1 MDTLNERLARLGRAI
16 AEVNGPD
23 NDAIVDA
30 RRRWRRSP
38 NRARARRWTLVVAP
52 ALAISATVIAVIVW
66 RSTSDDERSL
76 TYMVGDAPGERG
88 QWIAAREPVQLHFS
102 DGSQVEVARDA
113 KVRVA
118 VMDRRGGTIDLE
130 QGAVHA
136 DVAHRDV
143 SAWRFRTGPYTV
155 LVKGTRFDAA
165 WDSSR
170 ERFTL
175 EMLQGTVEVVGPLLP
190 APVTVSAG
198 QALVANVREQRF
210 EIRSVRTADATPAP
224 TSAAEGNKQIMTAPR
239 LPSAVLSTVDAA
251 VVAPRSVTAKPPV
264 PSTTGQATTTTRP
277 DSAADRVASS
287 TTAAPRIAKADQP
300 SVTSGGTAGSAA
312 TPARTEKWR
321 EFLAARAYSSAISAA
336 EQRGFDTVVA
346 EATSA
351 ELYALSD
358 AARYAGQ
365 PARARD
371 ALIAVR
377 ARFGEQGNTA
387 FLLGRISADQG
398 EAGPAIEWF
407 DRYLREQPGGP
418 LAETATG
425 RLIEL
430 YRTRDASRARKLAER
445 YLAAYPDGSYAVLA
459 RTLVER

>member
-1 MDTLNERLARLGRAI
+1 MDALDERLARLGRAI
-16 AEVNGPD
+16 AEVDAPD
-23 NDAIVDA
+23 NDAIADA
-30 RRRWRRSP
+30 RRRWGRSP
-38 NRARARRWTLVVAP
+38 SHARARRWTLVVAP
-52 ALAISATVIAVIVW
+52 ALVIAATVIAVIVW
-66 RSTSDDERSL
+66 RSTPDDERSL
-76 TYMVGDAPGERG
+76 TFTVGETPGERG

-102 DGSQVEVARDA
+102 DGSHVEVARNA

-118 VMDRRGGTIDLE
+118 AMDRRGSTIDLE
-130 QGAVHA
+130 QGALHA

-143 SAWRFRTGPYTV
+143 SAWQFRTGPYTV

-165 WDSSR
+165 WDSSH

-175 EMLQGTVEVVGPLLP
+175 DMMQGTVEVAGPLLP

-198 QALVANVREQRF
+198 QSLVANVAEQRF
-210 EIRSVRTADATPAP
+210 EIRSVRTADATTPSKNETGRDKQVATAPPDASVP
-224 TSAAEGNKQIMTAPR
+224 TST
-239 LPSAVLSTVDAA
+239 
-251 VVAPRSVTAKPPV
+251 VAPNSVTTKAPL
-264 PSTTGQATTTTRP
+264 PSTTGQSTTTRHP
-277 DSAADRVASS
+277 AGDNIGTSS
-287 TTAAPRIAKADQP
+287 VAAPKVVKADQP
-300 SVTSGGTAGSAA
+300 SVTSSGTAGVA
-312 TPARTEKWR
+312 PARTEKWR
-321 EFLAARAYSSAISAA
+321 ELLAARAYSSAILAA

-358 AARYAGQ
+358 AARYAGR

-371 ALIAVR
+371 ALIAAR

-387 FLLGRISADQG
+387 FLLGRIAADQG
-398 EAGPAIEWF
+398 EASTAIEWF

-430 YRTRDASRARKLAER
+430 YRPRDASRARKLAER
-445 YLAAYPDGSYAVLA
+445 YLAAYPDGSYAALA
-459 RTLVER
+459 RTLVEP

>member
-1 MDTLNERLARLGRAI
+1 
-16 AEVNGPD
+16 
-23 NDAIVDA
+23 
-30 RRRWRRSP
+30 
-38 NRARARRWTLVVAP
+38 
-52 ALAISATVIAVIVW
+52 
-66 RSTSDDERSL
+66 
-76 TYMVGDAPGERG
+76 
-88 QWIAAREPVQLHFS
+88 
-102 DGSQVEVARDA
+102 
-113 KVRVA
+113 
-118 VMDRRGGTIDLE
+118 
-130 QGAVHA
+130 
-136 DVAHRDV
+136 
-143 SAWRFRTGPYTV
+143 
-155 LVKGTRFDAA
+155 
-165 WDSSR
+165 
-170 ERFTL
+170 
-175 EMLQGTVEVVGPLLP
+175 
-190 APVTVSAG
+190 
-198 QALVANVREQRF
+198 
-210 EIRSVRTADATPAP
+210 
-224 TSAAEGNKQIMTAPR
+224 
-239 LPSAVLSTVDAA
+239 
-251 VVAPRSVTAKPPV
+251 V
-264 PSTTGQATTTTRP
+264 PSTTGQATTTRP

-300 SVTSGGTAGSAA
+300 PVTSGGTAGSAA

-351 ELYALSD
+351 ELYALSA

-387 FLLGRISADQG
+387 FLLGRIAADQS
-398 EAGPAIEWF
+398 EAGTAIEWF

-430 YRTRDASRARKLAER
+430 YRTRDASRARRLAER
-445 YLAAYPDGSYAVLA
+445 YLAAYPDGSYAALA

>member
-16 AEVNGPD
+16 GEVNGPD
-23 NDAIVDA
+23 NDAIADA
-30 RRRWRRSP
+30 RRRWERSP
-38 NRARARRWTLVVAP
+38 SHARARRWTLVVAP
-52 ALAISATVIAVIVW
+52 ALAIAVTVVAVIVS
-66 RSTSDDERSL
+66 RSTSNGEPPL
-76 TYMVGDAPGERG
+76 TFTVGDAPGEHG
-88 QWIAAREPVQLHFS
+88 QWIAARVPVQLHFS
-102 DGSQVEVARDA
+102 DGSRVEVARNA

-118 VMDRRGGTIDLE
+118 AIDRRGGTIDLE
-130 QGAVHA
+130 EGALHA
-136 DVAHRDV
+136 DVAHHGV
-143 SAWRFRTGPYTV
+143 SAWQFRTGPYTV

-175 EMLQGTVEVVGPLLP
+175 EMMQGTVEVTGPLLP
-190 APVTVSAG
+190 APVPVSAG
-198 QALVANVREQRF
+198 QSLVANVGEHRF
-210 EIRSVRTADATPAP
+210 EIRSVRTADTTTSSKTDTDGEKEIVAGLPIGSSTVDHAVIAP
-224 TSAAEGNKQIMTAPR
+224 TSA
-239 LPSAVLSTVDAA
+239 
-251 VVAPRSVTAKPPV
+251 TAKAPV
-264 PSTTGQATTTTRP
+264 PSTTGQPTTTTP
-277 DSAADRVASS
+277 HSATDSIASS

-300 SVTSGGTAGSAA
+300 AGTSAAAAAVAA

-321 EFLAARAYSSAISAA
+321 EFLAARAYSSAIAAA

-346 EATSA
+346 DATSA

-358 AARYAGQ
+358 AARYAGR
-365 PARARD
+365 PARARE

-377 ARFGEQGNTA
+377 ARFGEQGDTA
-387 FLLGRISADQG
+387 FLLGRIAADQG
-398 EAGPAIEWF
+398 EAGTAIEWF

-430 YRTRDASRARKLAER
+430 YRLRDASRARKLAER
-445 YLAAYPDGSYAVLA
+445 YLAAYPDGSYAALA

>member
-1 MDTLNERLARLGRAI
+1 LVI
-16 AEVNGPD
+16 A
-23 NDAIVDA
+23 
-30 RRRWRRSP
+30 
-38 NRARARRWTLVVAP
+38 
-52 ALAISATVIAVIVW
+52 ATVIAVIVW
-66 RSTSDDERSL
+66 RSTSEDERSL
-76 TYMVGDAPGERG
+76 TFTVGDTPGERG

-102 DGSQVEVARDA
+102 DGSRVEVARNA

-118 VMDRRGGTIDLE
+118 AMDRRGGTIDLE
-130 QGAVHA
+130 QGALHA

-143 SAWRFRTGPYTV
+143 SAWQFRTGPYTV

-165 WDSSR
+165 WDSGR

-175 EMLQGTVEVVGPLLP
+175 DMMQGTVEVTGPLLP

-198 QALVANVREQRF
+198 QFLVANVAEQRF
-210 EIRSVRTADATPAP
+210 EIRSVRTADATPSKNETARD
-224 TSAAEGNKQIMTAPR
+224 KQVATAP
-239 LPSAVLSTVDAA
+239 PDASVATSTVAPA
-251 VVAPRSVTAKPPV
+251 VIGSTSVTTKAL
-264 PSTTGQATTTTRP
+264 PSTTGQSTTTKHP
-277 DSAADRVASS
+277 AGDNVATSS
-287 TTAAPRIAKADQP
+287 VAAPKVVTADQP
-300 SVTSGGTAGSAA
+300 SVTSAGAA
-312 TPARTEKWR
+312 GVAPARTEKWR

-358 AARYAGQ
+358 AARYAGR
-365 PARARD
+365 PARACD

-387 FLLGRISADQG
+387 FLLGRIAADQG
-398 EAGPAIEWF
+398 EASTAIEWF

-430 YRTRDASRARKLAER
+430 YRPRDASRARKLAER
-445 YLAAYPDGSYAVLA
+445 YLAAYPDGSYAALA
-459 RTLVER
+459 RSLVEH

>member
-23 NDAIVDA
+23 SDAIADA
-30 RRRWRRSP
+30 RRRWGRSP
-38 NRARARRWTLVVAP
+38 SHARARRWTLVVAP
-52 ALAISATVIAVIVW
+52 AMVIAVTVIAVIVS
-66 RSTSDDERSL
+66 RSTSDDEPLL
-76 TYMVGDAPGERG
+76 TFTVGDAPGQRG
-88 QWIAAREPVQLHFS
+88 QWIAARDPIPLHFS
-102 DGSQVEVARDA
+102 DGSRVEVARNA
-113 KVRVA
+113 RVRVA
-118 VMDRRGGTIDLE
+118 AIDRRGGTIDLE
-130 QGAVHA
+130 QGALHA

-143 SAWRFRTGPYTV
+143 SAWQFRTGPYTV

-175 EMLQGTVEVVGPLLP
+175 EMMQGTVEVTGPLLP
-190 APVTVSAG
+190 APVPVSAG
-198 QALVANVREQRF
+198 QALVANVAEHRF
-210 EIRSVRTADATPAP
+210 EIRPVRTADTTIPSKTDTDGAKAIVTGPPMGSSTVDPPAIAP
-224 TSAAEGNKQIMTAPR
+224 TSATAR
-239 LPSAVLSTVDAA
+239 A
-251 VVAPRSVTAKPPV
+251 PV
-264 PSTTGQATTTTRP
+264 PSTARQSTTTTP
-277 DSAADRVASS
+277 HSAADGAASS

-300 SVTSGGTAGSAA
+300 AETSATAAAVAA

-321 EFLAARAYSSAISAA
+321 EFLAARAYSSAITAA

-346 EATSA
+346 DATSA

-358 AARYAGQ
+358 AARYAGR

-387 FLLGRISADQG
+387 FLLGRIAADQG
-398 EAGPAIEWF
+398 EAGTAIEWF
-407 DRYLREQPGGP
+407 DRYLREQPEGP

-430 YRTRDASRARKLAER
+430 YRPRDASRARKLAER
-445 YLAAYPDGSYAVLA
+445 YLAAYPDGAYAALA
-459 RTLVER
+459 RTLVEHR

>member
-23 NDAIVDA
+23 TDAIVDA
-30 RRRWRRSP
+30 RRRWARSP
-38 NRARARRWTLVVAP
+38 KRARARRWTLVVAP
-52 ALAISATVIAVIVW
+52 ALAISAAVVAVIAW
-66 RSTSDDERSL
+66 RSTLDDERSL
-76 TYMVGDAPGERG
+76 TYTVGDAPGERG

-130 QGAVHA
+130 QGALHA
-136 DVAHRDV
+136 DVAHRDA

-175 EMLQGTVEVVGPLLP
+175 EMLQGTVAVVGPLLP

-198 QALVANVREQRF
+198 QSLVANVLEQRF
-210 EIRSVRTADATPAP
+210 EVRSVRTADATTPPASE
-224 TSAAEGNKQIMTAPR
+224 TGGNKQIMTAPR
-239 LPSAVLSTVDAA
+239 LPSVVSSTVDAA

-264 PSTTGQATTTTRP
+264 PSTTGQAAPTRP
-277 DSAADRVASS
+277 DSVADRVASS
-287 TTAAPRIAKADQP
+287 NTAAPRIAKPDP
-300 SVTSGGTAGSAA
+300 PLVTSGGTAGAKA

-387 FLLGRISADQG
+387 FLLGRIAADQG
-398 EAGPAIEWF
+398 EAGTAIEWF

-445 YLAAYPDGSYAVLA
+445 YLAAYPDGSYAALA

>member
-1 MDTLNERLARLGRAI
+1 MDALNERLARLGRAI
-16 AEVNGPD
+16 ADVNGPD
-23 NDAIVDA
+23 HDAIADA

-38 NRARARRWTLVVAP
+38 SHVRARRWTLVAAP
-52 ALAISATVIAVIVW
+52 ALVIAATVITVIVS
-66 RSTSDDERSL
+66 RSTPDDERLL
-76 TYMVGDAPGERG
+76 TYTVGDAPGTRG
-88 QWIAAREPVQLHFS
+88 QWIAAREPVQLQFS
-102 DGSQVEVARDA
+102 DGSRVEVARSA

-118 VMDRRGGTIDLE
+118 SMDRRGGTIDLE
-130 QGAVHA
+130 QGALHA

-143 SAWRFRTGPYTV
+143 SAWQFRTGPYTV

-175 EMLQGTVEVVGPLLP
+175 EMMQGTVEVTGPLLP
-190 APVTVSAG
+190 APVTVAAG
-198 QALVANVREQRF
+198 QSLVANVGEQRF
-210 EIRSVRTADATPAP
+210 ELRSVRTAEATTRPNSEADGDKP
-224 TSAAEGNKQIMTAPR
+224 IVTVRP
-239 LPSAVLSTVDAA
+239 LPSVASPTA
-251 VVAPRSVTAKPPV
+251 VVAPDSVTAKAPV
-264 PSTTGQATTTTRP
+264 QSTTAHSITTKPR
-277 DSAADRVASS
+277 SAADSVASS
-287 TTAAPRIAKADQP
+287 TTAAPKIAKADQP
-300 SVTSGGTAGSAA
+300 SLPSASTAAVAA
-312 TPARTEKWR
+312 TPARAEKWR
-321 EFLAARAYSSAISAA
+321 EFLAARAYSSAIAAA

-346 EATSA
+346 DATSV

-358 AARYAGQ
+358 AARYAGR

-387 FLLGRISADQG
+387 FLLGRIAADQG
-398 EAGPAIEWF
+398 EAGMAIEWF

-430 YRTRDASRARKLAER
+430 YRPRDASRARKLAER
-445 YLAAYPDGSYAVLA
+445 YLAAYPDGSYAALA
-459 RTLVER
+459 RTLVEHR